1 MSNENDLE
9 ITCPL
14 PIGQYEKIVMAHG
27 GGGRLMQQLIDNIML
42 RAFGDSN
49 LKDKNDSAV
58 LQAPQG
64 RLAFTTDSYVV
75 NPLFFSGGDIGK
87 MAVCGTLNDLAMSGA
102 KPLYLSCGFI
112 LEEGFAIES
121 LQKIVHSMAQQA
133 KVAGVEIVTGD
144 TKVVEKGKGDGI
156 YINTS
161 GIGVLK
167 TDLDISPSN
176 IKAGD
181 VILINGDIGRHGIA
195 IMAEREGFHLEEPLE
210 SDCADVSGLVE
221 MLVDAELELHCMRD
235 LTRGGLAT
243 ALIEISTAANK
254 QLLLQEADINIPK
267 TVRSVCE
274 LLGLDPCYVANEG
287 RFVAVLPAEQAE
299 QALAIMQAHP
309 LGENAAIIGQVEEAE
324 RGLVSMKNKIG
335 TTRILELL
343 SGTQLPRIC

>member
-1 MSNENDLE
+1 MTNKKDLDMS
-9 ITCPL
+9 CPT

-42 RAFGDSN
+42 RAFGDSSI
-49 LKDKNDSAV
+49 KEKNDSAV
-58 LQAPQG
+58 LQILPG

-75 NPLFFSGGDIGK
+75 NPLFFPGGDIGK

-112 LEEGFAIES
+112 LEEGFAIEL
-121 LQKIVHSMAQQA
+121 LQKIVQSMAQQA
-133 KVAGVEIVTGD
+133 KAAGVEIVTGD

-161 GIGVLK
+161 GIGLLK
-167 TDLDISPSN
+167 TTLDISPSR

-181 VILINGDIGRHGIA
+181 VVLINGDIGRHGIS

-210 SDCADVSGLVE
+210 SDCADVSGLVAN
-221 MLVDAELELHCMRD
+221 MLGAGLELHCMRD

-243 ALIEISTAANK
+243 ALIEISDAANK
-254 QLLLQEADINIPK
+254 HIRLQEADIVIPK

-274 LLGLDPCYVANEG
+274 LLGLDPYYVANEG
-287 RFVAVLPAEQAE
+287 RFITILPAHQAE

-309 LGENAAIIGQVEEAE
+309 IGKNAVLIGQIEEAE
-324 RGLVSMKNKIG
+324 HGMLSIKNKIG
-335 TTRILELL
+335 TTRILQLL

>member
-1 MSNENDLE
+1 MSNQNDLDMS
-9 ITCPL
+9 CPT

-42 RAFGDSN
+42 SAFGN
-49 LKDKNDSAV
+49 ARLKDKNDSAV
-58 LQAPQG
+58 LQAQAG

-75 NPLFFSGGDIGK
+75 NPLFFPGGDIGK

-102 KPLYLSCGFI
+102 KPLYLSCAFI
-112 LEEGFAIES
+112 LEEGFAIAS
-121 LQKIVHSMAQQA
+121 LQKIVQSMAQQA
-133 KVAGVEIVTGD
+133 KAAGVEIVTGD

-161 GIGVLK
+161 GIGVLE
-167 TDLDISPSN
+167 TALDISPSRV
-176 IKAGD
+176 KTGD
-181 VILINGDIGRHGIA
+181 VVLINGDIGRHGIS

-210 SDCADVSGLVE
+210 SDCADMSGLVE
-221 MLVDAELELHCMRD
+221 NMVEAELDIHCMRD

-243 ALIEISTAANK
+243 ALIEISDAANK
-254 QLLLQEADINIPK
+254 HIKLQEADIEIPK

-274 LLGLDPCYVANEG
+274 LLGLDPYYVANEG
-287 RFVAVLPAEQAE
+287 RFITILPAHQAE

-309 LGENAAIIGQVEEAE
+309 LGKNTMLIGQIEEAE
-324 RGLVSMKNKIG
+324 HGMLSIKNKIG
-335 TTRILELL
+335 TTRILQLL

>member
-1 MSNENDLE
+1 MSNQNDLDMS
-9 ITCPL
+9 CPL

-42 RAFGDSN
+42 SAFGDSS
-49 LKDKNDSAV
+49 LKEKNDSAV
-58 LQAPQG
+58 LQIQPG

-75 NPLFFSGGDIGK
+75 NPLFFPGGNIGK

-121 LQKIVHSMAQQA
+121 LQKIVQSMAQQA
-133 KVAGVEIVTGD
+133 KAAGVEIVTGD

-161 GIGVLK
+161 GIGLLK
-167 TDLDISPSN
+167 TTLNISPN
-176 IKAGD
+176 QIKSGD
-181 VILINGDIGRHGIA
+181 VVLINGDIGRHGIS

-210 SDCADVSGLVE
+210 SDCADVSGLVSNMVE
-221 MLVDAELELHCMRD
+221 AELDIHCMRD

-243 ALIEISTAANK
+243 ALIEVSDAANK
-254 QLLLQEADINIPK
+254 HIKIQEAEIAIPQA
-267 TVRSVCE
+267 VRSVCE
-274 LLGLDPCYVANEG
+274 LLGLDPYYVANEG
-287 RFVAVLPAEQAE
+287 RFITVLPAEQAK
-299 QALAIMQAHP
+299 QALALMQAHP
-309 LGENAAIIGQVEEAE
+309 LGKKAAIIAQVENAE
-324 RGLVSMKNKIG
+324 RGLLSIKNKIG
-335 TTRILELL
+335 TTRILQLL

>member
-1 MSNENDLE
+1 MTDKKELDLS
-9 ITCPL
+9 CAM

-27 GGGRLMQQLIDNIML
+27 GGGRLMQQLIDGIML
-42 RAFGDSN
+42 NAFDDSH
-49 LKDKNDSAV
+49 LKEKNDSAV
-58 LQAPQG
+58 LPASQG

-75 NPLFFSGGDIGK
+75 NPLFFPGGDIGK

-112 LEEGFAIES
+112 LEEGFTIAD
-121 LQKIVHSMAQQA
+121 LQKIVQSMAQQA
-133 KVAGVEIVTGD
+133 KAAGVEIVTGD

-161 GIGVLK
+161 GIGFLK
-167 TDLDISPSN
+167 TTLDISPNS

-181 VILINGDIGRHGIA
+181 VVLINGDIGRHGIA

-210 SDCADVSGLVE
+210 SDCADVSGLVAN
-221 MLVDAELELHCMRD
+221 MLGAGLDIHCMRD

-243 ALIEISTAANK
+243 ALIEISVSAKKTI
-254 QLLLQEADINIPK
+254 QLQEADIVTPK

-274 LLGLDPCYVANEG
+274 LLGLDPLYVANEG
-287 RFVAVLPAEQAE
+287 RFITILPAEQAE
-299 QALAIMQAHP
+299 QALAIMHAHP
-309 LGENAAIIGQVEEAE
+309 IGKNAMLIGKVEEAE
-324 RGLVSMKNKIG
+324 RGMLTMKNNIG

>member
-1 MSNENDLE
+1 MTNENDLE

-42 RAFGDSN
+42 RAFGSSS

-58 LQAPQG
+58 LRAQQG

-75 NPLFFSGGDIGK
+75 NPLFFPGGDIGK

-121 LQKIVHSMAQQA
+121 LQKIVQSMAQQA
-133 KVAGVEIVTGD
+133 KAAGVEIVTGD

-156 YINTS
+156 YINTR

-167 TDLDISPSN
+167 TNLDISPSN

-210 SDCADVSGLVE
+210 SDCADLSGLVE
-221 MLVDAELELHCMRD
+221 MLVDAGLELHGMRD

-243 ALIEISTAANK
+243 ALIEISASASK
-254 QLLLQEADINIPK
+254 HILLQEADINIPK

-287 RFVAVLPAEQAE
+287 RFVAVLPAEQAD
-299 QALAIMQAHP
+299 QALAIMRSHP
-309 LGENAAIIGQVEEAE
+309 LGENAAIIGQVEAAE